1 MSRASPKG
9 PDLNEQ
15 TPASPT
21 PFEFFNEIGIINQL
35 STTQFRN
42 VLPDGIHPSHF
53 GVLNHMVRLGDGK
66 TPAQLASA
74 FQVTRATMTHT
85 LSLLE
90 KRGLIRLTANE
101 RDARS
106 KLVYLTDE
114 GRAFRNAA
122 IGAVE
127 AMVGNVFDAQM
138 LDHLA
143 GALPHLRAIRQ
154 RLDENR

>member
-1 MSRASPKG
+1 MTETPPGKG
-9 PDLNEQ
+9 
-15 TPASPT
+15 S
-21 PFEFFNEIGIINQL
+21 PFEFFNEVGIIGQL
-35 STTQFRN
+35 GTARFQK
-42 VLPDGIHPSHF
+42 VLPDGMHPSHF
-53 GVLNHMVRLGDGK
+53 GVLNHMVRLGDAK

-74 FQVTRATMTHT
+74 FQVTRATMSHT
-85 LSLLE
+85 LALLE
-90 KRGLIRLTANE
+90 KRGLIRLAANE

-127 AMVGNVFDAQM
+127 AMVGDVFDDAM

-143 GALPHLRAIRQ
+143 KALPHLRAIRK

>member
-1 MSRASPKG
+1 M
-9 PDLNEQ
+9 
-15 TPASPT
+15 
-21 PFEFFNEIGIINQL
+21 
-35 STTQFRN
+35 
-42 VLPDGIHPSHF
+42 HPSHF

-74 FQVTRATMTHT
+74 FQVTRATMSHT
-85 LSLLE
+85 LALLE
-90 KRGLIRLTANE
+90 KRDLIRLAANE

-106 KLVYLTDE
+106 KLVYLTED
-114 GRAFRNAA
+114 GRTFRNAA

-127 AMVGNVFDAQM
+127 AMVGDVFDATM

-143 GALPHLRAIRQ
+143 KALPHLRAIRQ